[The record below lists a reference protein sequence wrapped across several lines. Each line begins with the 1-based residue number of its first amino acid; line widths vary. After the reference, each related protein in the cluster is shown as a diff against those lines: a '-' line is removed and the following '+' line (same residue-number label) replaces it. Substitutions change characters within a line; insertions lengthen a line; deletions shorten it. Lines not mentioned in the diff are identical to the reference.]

1 MASGTQNSTKNPL
14 GRATQYP
21 RQYSPDSLFAIPRI
35 DARKA
40 LGINDPLPFRG
51 EDVWN
56 AWEFS
61 WLAAD
66 GRPRIAVAEIRVPA
80 DSPKL
85 VESKSLKLYLN
96 SFAMTR
102 FDEKSLA
109 QQTIAA
115 DLAIRTGSP
124 VAVWLHDLG
133 QDDSQ
138 AIGKL
143 PGDCID
149 QAPATFDSKTVDPA
163 ILRSDATEIVRE
175 ELYSNLLRSNC
186 PVTGQP
192 DTGTILV
199 RYRGPKLDHGSLLE
213 YLVSFRHLEEFHENC
228 VERVFVDLK
237 SHCSP
242 SQLTVYAR
250 YNRRGGIDINP
261 FRSDFEERADN
272 LRLARQ

>member
-1 MASGTQNSTKNPL
+1 MQNSTNNPL

-40 LGINDPLPFRG
+40 LGIDDPLPFRG

-66 GRPRIAVAEIRVPA
+66 GRPQLAVAEIRVPA
-80 DSPKL
+80 DSPNL
-85 VESKSLKLYLN
+85 IESKSLKLYLN

-102 FDEKSLA
+102 FDSRSLA
-109 QQTIAA
+109 EQAVA
-115 DLAIRTGSP
+115 RDLGTRTGS
-124 VAVWLHDLG
+124 AVSVSLHDIGDADG
-133 QDDSQ
+133 Q
-138 AIGKL
+138 AFNPV
-143 PGDCID
+143 PGACID
-149 QAPATFDSKTVDPA
+149 DAPATFDAKSVDPA
-163 ILRSDATEIVRE
+163 VLHSDAATVVSEA
-175 ELYSNLLRSNC
+175 LHSNLLRSNC

-199 RYRGPKLDHGSLLE
+199 RYRGPKLDRGGLLE
-213 YLVSFRHLEEFHENC
+213 YLVSFRHLDEFHENC

-237 SHCSP
+237 SRCSP

>member
-1 MASGTQNSTKNPL
+1 MKNSTKNPL
-14 GRATQYP
+14 GRATENP
-21 RQYSPDSLFAIPRI
+21 RQYSPETLFAIPRI

-40 LGINDPLPFRG
+40 LGIDYPLPFHG

-61 WLAAD
+61 WLASD
-66 GRPRIAVAEIRVPA
+66 GRPQLAVAEIRVPA

-102 FDEKSLA
+102 FDTKLLA
-109 QQTIAA
+109 QETVAG
-115 DLAIRTGSP
+115 DLGACTGS
-124 VAVWLHDLG
+124 AVSVLLHDIG
-133 QDDSQ
+133 QDDGQ
-138 AIGKL
+138 AISQV
-143 PGDCID
+143 PGTCID
-149 QAPATFDSKTVDPA
+149 DAPATFDSKAVDPA
-163 ILRSDATEIVRE
+163 ILRSDATELVRE
-175 ELYSNLLRSNC
+175 ELHSNLLRSNC

-192 DTGTILV
+192 DTGSILV
-199 RYRGPKLDHGSLLE
+199 RYRGPKIDRRRLLE
-213 YLVSFRHLEEFHENC
+213 YLVSFRHLQEFHENC
-228 VERVFVDLK
+228 VERVFIDLK
-237 SHCSP
+237 SRCSP
-242 SQLTVYAR
+242 AQLTVYAR